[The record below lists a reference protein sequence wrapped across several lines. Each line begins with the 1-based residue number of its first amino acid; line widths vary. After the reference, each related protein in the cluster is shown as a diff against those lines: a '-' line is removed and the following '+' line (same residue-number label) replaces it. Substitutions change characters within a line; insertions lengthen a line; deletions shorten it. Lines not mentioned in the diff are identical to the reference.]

1 MGVNMKNTKW
11 IRRVLA
17 VLLAL
22 VVLAGK
28 GGDRNSGGQ
37 RVAGLHIGYLH
48 ENFCHLF

>member
-11 IRRVLA
+11 IWRVLA

-22 VVLAGK
+22 VVLAGE
-28 GGDRNSGGQ
+28 GGDRNSAGQ
-37 RVAGLHIGYLH
+37 QVARTHISYSH